1 MRKSKLFCCMALLV
15 LSMSVLAGCGDKKA
29 DKNDTKVEKDDS
41 ADKDEKADDQEEVE
55 EPGDVDLG
63 TVDGTTYTN
72 ETFGFRCKLADDWT
86 YATTDELLQ
95 LGNIVADAANNEQLK
110 ETLENTESFYCMYAQ
125 KNDLT
130 QNINVVV
137 ENLGLMNNL
146 MLSEEGYAEMGTSQ
160 MESMAESMGME
171 DLQMDQKEIDFAG
184 DKHYSTDITF
194 TTQGTSVYERQV
206 YIKASGYMCVITMSA
221 ADAADLDTLQSVFEG
236 L

>member
-1 MRKSKLFCCMALLV
+1 MALL
-15 LSMSVLAGCGDKKA
+15 LLGMSVLTGCGDKKA
-29 DKNDTKVEKDDS
+29 DKNDTKVEKDGS
-41 ADKDEKADDQEEVE
+41 ADKDEKTDDQEEPE

-72 ETFGFRCKLADDWT
+72 EMFGFRCKLADDWT

-95 LGNIVADAANNEQLK
+95 LGNIVADSTNNEQLK

-130 QNINVVV
+130 QNINIVV

-146 MLSEEGYAEMGTSQ
+146 LLSEEGYAEMGVSQ
-160 MESMAESMGME
+160 LESMAESMGME
-171 DLQMDQKEIDFAG
+171 DLQMDRKEIDFAG
-184 DKHYSTDITF
+184 DMHYSADISF
-194 TTQGTSVYERQV
+194 TTQGTTIYERQV
-206 YIKASGYMCVITMSA
+206 YIKASGYICVITISA
-221 ADAADLDTLQSVFEG
+221 ADTAALDTLQGAFEG

>member
-1 MRKSKLFCCMALLV
+1 MRKTKLFCCAALLA
-15 LSMSVLAGCGDKKA
+15 LSLSVMTGCGDKGA

-41 ADKDEKADDQEEVE
+41 ADSKDDKQEDLE

-72 ETFGFRCKLADDWT
+72 ETFGFVCKLADDWT
-86 YATTDELLQ
+86 YASTDELLQ

-130 QNINVVV
+130 QNINIVV

-146 MLSEEGYAEMGTSQ
+146 MLSEEGYAEMGESQ

-171 DLQMDQKEIDFAG
+171 DLQLDQKEIEFAG
-184 DKHYSTDITF
+184 DKHYSVDISF
-194 TTQGTSVYERQV
+194 TTQGIAVYERQV

-221 ADAADLDTLQSVFEG
+221 QDASELDTLQSVFEG